1 MEGSKRRPGPTADL
15 PFFKLYGCD
24 RTTFRCGRELC
35 VQKFF
40 SLSFK
45 KVLTSAPV
53 YDNILVAEGKRFRL
67 WRKGGHQVSDYLY
80 TTITVDGVTRY
91 YETYLNPNGVWD
103 SEGRVDYRVQMR
115 EISFEEYLLLS
126 VVYGE

>member
-1 MEGSKRRPGPTADL
+1 
-15 PFFKLYGCD
+15 
-24 RTTFRCGRELC
+24 
-35 VQKFF
+35 
-40 SLSFK
+40 
-45 KVLTSAPV
+45 
-53 YDNILVAEGKRFRL
+53 
-67 WRKGGHQVSDYLY
+67 VSDYIY

-103 SEGRVDYRVQMR
+103 SEGRVDYRVQDR